1 MMKREHIMKAI
12 TKAKQ
17 GIWFLFL
24 MILFILSQTKAEIQ
38 LSKPIDQIR
47 PYTIG
52 EQFDFITWTLGAFW
66 DKFSAASMNWQDI
79 LPQENNKAI
88 VFSYLQNQQELNQ
101 HEQWI
106 NTYYADPT
114 GSITEEQ
121 FTQIHTEY
129 IALKQNQ
136 GILEPVYESIL
147 AEQIRTILHQNG
159 LTIGNQVFPPVLFR
173 DADLPYALILSPRD
187 HIEQIVNVSLIPDL
201 SLEKMIALEDRI
213 ESELDVSALVVPVGG
228 IGTYPTMI
236 MRTTNFTYTAEVIQ
250 HEWTHNF
257 LTLRPLGL
265 NYETNAELRTINETT
280 ASISG
285 KELGND
291 LLAAYYPEFLP
302 QPVEESVQEE
312 EAATEEPEQT
322 EEQPVIEEPVFDYR
336 AEMHE
341 TRVNV
346 DELLANGKIKQAESY
361 MEKRRLFFWENGYQI
376 RKLNQAYYAF
386 YGAYADQP
394 GGAAG
399 NDPVGEAVRNY
410 RAQSSTLNDF
420 LRSIAWVTS
429 FDELQTMLQP

>member
-1 MMKREHIMKAI
+1 MKPERILR
-12 TKAKQ
+12 
-17 GIWFLFL
+17 FLNHL
-24 MILFILSQTKAEIQ
+24 KRILWYSLLALVVVLTQTKAEIQ

-52 EQFDFITWTLGAFW
+52 EQFDFISWTLGAFW

-79 LPQENNKAI
+79 LPQENYKSI

-114 GSITEEQ
+114 GSISEEQ
-121 FTQIHTEY
+121 FTQIHAEY
-129 IALKQNQ
+129 LTLKENQ
-136 GILEPVYESIL
+136 KILEPVYESL
-147 AEQIRTILHQNG
+147 LTEQIRTVLHENG
-159 LTIGNQVFPPVLFR
+159 LTVGSQVFPPVLFR

-187 HIEQIVNVSLIPDL
+187 HIEQIVNLSLLPEL
-201 SLEKMIALEDRI
+201 SLEEMIALENRI

-265 NYETNAELRTINETT
+265 NYETTPELRTINETT

-302 QPVEESVQEE
+302 QPVQEPVQEE
-312 EAATEEPEQT
+312 DAAAEESEQI

-341 TRVNV
+341 TRVHV
-346 DELLANGKIKQAESY
+346 DELLAAGKIEQAESY
-361 MEKRRLFFWENGYQI
+361 MEERRLFFWENGYQI

-410 RAQSSTLNDF
+410 RAQSGSLNDF

-429 FDELQTMLQP
+429 FDELQSMLQPN

>member
-1 MMKREHIMKAI
+1 MMKIFEKIKR
-12 TKAKQ
+12 T
-17 GIWFLFL
+17 IWLLFL
-24 MILFILSQTKAEIQ
+24 AILFILSQTKAEIQ

-52 EQFDFITWTLGAFW
+52 EQFDFITWTLNAFW
-66 DKFSAASMNWQDI
+66 DKFSAASMNWQNI
-79 LPQENNKAI
+79 LPQENYKPI
-88 VFSYLQNQQELNQ
+88 VFSYLQNQQALNQ

-106 NTYYADPT
+106 NTYYADPN
-114 GSITEEQ
+114 GSISEDQ
-121 FTQIHTEY
+121 FKQINAKYLTF
-129 IALKQNQ
+129 KQNQ
-136 GILEPVYESIL
+136 GMLEPVYENIL
-147 AEQIRTILHQNG
+147 AEQIRTILHQNN

-187 HIEQIVNVSLIPDL
+187 HIEQIVNLSLLPDL
-201 SLEKMIALEDRI
+201 SLEKMIALENRI

-236 MRTTNFTYTAEVIQ
+236 MRTTNFTYTTEVIQ

-265 NYETNAELRTINETT
+265 NYETNPELRTINETT

-302 QPVEESVQEE
+302 QLVEAPVQEE
-312 EAATEEPEQT
+312 QTQAEEDEQI
-322 EEQPVIEEPVFDYR
+322 EEQPLVEEPTFDYR

-341 TRVNV
+341 TRVKV
-346 DELLANGKIKQAESY
+346 DELLADEKIEQAETY
-361 MEKRRLFFWENGYQI
+361 MEERRLFFWENGYQI
-376 RKLNQAYYAF
+376 RNLNQAYYAF

-410 RAQSSTLNDF
+410 RAQSGSLNEF

-429 FDELQTMLQP
+429 FTQLQSMLQP